1 MMKETIE
8 YPLTEE
14 DVKSI
19 KTQVQALLAN
29 GLLRY
34 IGKSL
39 NDYF

>member
-1 MMKETIE
+1 MMKATIE

-14 DVKSI
+14 DAKEHQDTGSS
-19 KTQVQALLAN
+19 ARGN